1 MKKIV
6 IMALCLWIFGISA
19 VCAAEIPQLAGESE
33 FNQTAEDIA
42 LGKNILNPSDI
53 INNIKDMIA
62 DEITEALETKKPT
75 DRYCEKCIHSK
86 TLIVTY
92 VGENPNLC
100 QRGRP
105 KGDAI
110 NCPYYTEGE
119 EMYDKTDYSTI
130 TKAFR

>member
-1 MKKIV
+1 MRNKILQVLKKH
-6 IMALCLWIFGISA
+6 F
-19 VCAAEIPQLAGESE
+19 QY
-33 FNQTAEDIA
+33 NDYK
-42 LGKNILNPSDI
+42 LGK
-53 INNIKDMIA
+53 IA
-62 DEITEALETKKPT
+62 DEITEALETKKT
-75 DRYCEKCIHSK
+75 IDKYCEKCIHSK

-92 VGENPNLC
+92 VGKNPNLC

>member
-1 MKKIV
+1 MRNKILQVLKKH
-6 IMALCLWIFGISA
+6 F
-19 VCAAEIPQLAGESE
+19 QY
-33 FNQTAEDIA
+33 NDHK
-42 LGKNILNPSDI
+42 LGK
-53 INNIKDMIA
+53 IA
-62 DEITEALETKKPT
+62 DEITEVLETKKTT

-110 NCPYYTEGE
+110 NCPYYTEGG
-119 EMYDKTDYSTI
+119 EMYDKTDYSAI

>member
-1 MKKIV
+1 MRNKILQVLKKH
-6 IMALCLWIFGISA
+6 F
-19 VCAAEIPQLAGESE
+19 QY
-33 FNQTAEDIA
+33 NDYK
-42 LGKNILNPSDI
+42 LGK
-53 INNIKDMIA
+53 IA
-62 DEITEALETKKPT
+62 DEITEALEIKKPIEPIG
-75 DRYCEKCIHSK
+75 RYCEKCIHSK

-110 NCPYYTEGE
+110 NCPYYTEGV

>member
-1 MKKIV
+1 MRNKILQVLKKH
-6 IMALCLWIFGISA
+6 F
-19 VCAAEIPQLAGESE
+19 QY
-33 FNQTAEDIA
+33 NDYK
-42 LGKNILNPSDI
+42 LGK
-53 INNIKDMIA
+53 IA

-75 DRYCEKCIHSK
+75 DRYCEKCIYSK

-110 NCPYYTEGE
+110 NCPYYIEGE